1 MTNKIRFDDDPLRQP
16 PWMTGGDDVAETP
29 ANPVSVN
36 LTPTLPN
43 PTFHTSELRTK
54 PAMEVSDPMLKL
66 YYRASCLGAE
76 ALREQ
81 YMRLNAFLARA
92 GVASRRGA
100 DRLIKAGRI
109 SVNGRQGQLND
120 DVSESDDIKVNGRR
134 VSAQKPRYILLYKP
148 AGYVTTLK
156 DPENRVKVTDL
167 VKIAERVVPV
177 GRLDFNTTGALLLTN
192 DGELTNR
199 LMHPS
204 FKVDKVYEA
213 EVDGTVT
220 DEILNKLSI
229 GVKLEDGKTAPAKAV
244 KLADNKIEL
253 TIHEG
258 RNRQVRRMLSTVGLP
273 VKKLHRS
280 RYGSLGLAGLKP
292 GQWRELNEK
301 ELQSLL

>member
-1 MTNKIRFDDDPLRQP
+1 
-16 PWMTGGDDVAETP
+16 
-29 ANPVSVN
+29 
-36 LTPTLPN
+36 
-43 PTFHTSELRTK
+43 
-54 PAMEVSDPMLKL
+54 
-66 YYRASCLGAE
+66 
-76 ALREQ
+76 
-81 YMRLNAFLARA
+81 MRLNAFLARS
-92 GVASRRGA
+92 GVTSRRGA

-134 VSAQKPRYILLYKP
+134 VSLQRPRYILLNKP

-167 VKIAERVVPV
+167 VKIDERVVPV

-204 FKVDKVYEA
+204 FEVDKVYQA
-213 EVDGTVT
+213 EVEGTVT
-220 DEILNKLSI
+220 DEILNKLSNGI
-229 GVKLEDGKTAPAKAV
+229 NLEDGRTAPAKAV
-244 KLADNKIEL
+244 KLAENKIEL

-258 RNRQVRRMLSTVGLP
+258 RNRQVRRMLEAVGLP

-280 RYGSLGLAGLKP
+280 KYGPLDLEGLKP
-292 GQWRELNEK
+292 GRWRELTNE
-301 ELQSLL
+301 EVEQLM